1 MTGSMT
7 LGGGAGSGA
16 AAGGGAGSAAA
27 GGASLNIR
35 ESAARGVY
43 VEGLTETVVSSVAQ
57 AQALLAQGMR
67 ARRVAATAMNHE
79 SSRSHSVF
87 TLCVE
92 TAERAGRGGEAIR
105 SRTAM
110 FHLIDLAGSERQKA
124 TGATGERL
132 KEASQINK
140 SLSSLAGVIGAL
152 VDIAGGRSRHVH
164 YRDSK
169 LTYLL
174 RDSLGG
180 NAKTSI
186 IATVSPA
193 DDCYPE
199 TLATLKFAE
208 TAKLVR
214 VARGAACVLQRCWFG
229 PLQCSGAVWAIWGLA
244 HRQSVGHAAA
254 PTQPTIA
261 RLVPAARVMSVVPV
275 APHAGHGLFDLASP
289 AARSHHLLRARSLH
303 PSVPPPAASLPAR
316 PAGQEQGGR
325 EREHDG
331 QRVAAAGGDPQPA
344 GRAAGVQV
352 AVGCAG
358 AAGPRHA
365 ACGHHFGGS
374 CRRRGRHAVCS
385 ARQRRRGRL

>member
-1 MTGSMT
+1 MTGSMI

-16 AAGGGAGSAAA
+16 AAGGGGAGSAAA

-214 VARGAACVLQRCWFG
+214 VARAGGCLPACLRAIEVECLH
-229 PLQCSGAVWAIWGLA
+229 AVMATPSERRARSSA
-244 HRQSVGHAAA
+244 HTADSWLIGSCRQGDECRPHDPHAVHM
-254 PTQPTIA
+254 PF
-261 RLVPAARVMSVVPV
+261 ARV
-275 APHAGHGLFDLASP
+275 SP
-289 AARSHHLLRARSLH
+289 AAPSRHPFRARPTRPSLRIH
-303 PSVPPPAASLPAR
+303 STPPPPHS
-316 PAGQEQGGR
+316 
-325 EREHDG
+325 
-331 QRVAAAGGDPQPA
+331 
-344 GRAAGVQV
+344 
-352 AVGCAG
+352 
-358 AAGPRHA
+358 
-365 ACGHHFGGS
+365 S
-374 CRRRGRHAVCS
+374 RRSRT
-385 ARQRRRGRL
+385 RRW